1 VAVAIGETPK
11 EGLQFHIRETI
22 GRTVIVELAGEID
35 LRTGELLRVRLFE
48 LADAD
53 VRSIVID
60 FADVQFCDATGLGV
74 LVAVRNRLHAE
85 RGQVLLAQVR
95 PAQRR
100 LLRAAGLDQVFALY
114 DSVADAVRADQEP
127 TASSR
132 G

>member
-1 VAVAIGETPK
+1 VAIGDMPE
-11 EGLQFHIRETI
+11 EGLQFHVRETI

-35 LRTGELLRVRLFE
+35 LRTGEILRIRLFE
-48 LADAD
+48 LAAAD

-60 FADVQFCDATGLGV
+60 FAAVRFCDATGLGV
-74 LVAVRNRLHAE
+74 LVAARNRLRTE
-85 RGQVLLAQVR
+85 RGQMLLARVR

-100 LLRAAGLDQVFALY
+100 LLHVAGLDQVFALY